1 METTLTKFKMEL
13 GLINNEIKKLQ
24 NQSFSINT
32 KLHNREVLLNIYIYI
47 YIYIYIIFFSNYFII
62 IYAII
67 KIISIFFIYSFML
80 YYCII
85 NRKFKKN
92 LKN

>member
-47 YIYIYIIFFSNYFII
+47 YIYIYI
-62 IYAII
+62 
-67 KIISIFFIYSFML
+67 
-80 YYCII
+80 
-85 NRKFKKN
+85 
-92 LKN
+92 